1 FTIPF
6 AVLILRDAFKELPEE
21 IEESALVDGCSRF
34 QAFFRMAL
42 PLAAP
47 ALVSAGIICFS
58 FAWNEFLFAFI
69 MTYAKAAPMT
79 VIIAGT
85 QDTQGI
91 QFWYVATRML
101 LAIVPPAVLAL
112 TVQKYIVRGLTFGA
126 VKG

>member
-1 FTIPF
+1 
-6 AVLILRDAFKELPEE
+6 
-21 IEESALVDGCSRF
+21 
-34 QAFFRMAL
+34 
-42 PLAAP
+42 
-47 ALVSAGIICFS
+47 
-58 FAWNEFLFAFI
+58 
-69 MTYAKAAPMT
+69 MT

>member
-1 FTIPF
+1 
-6 AVLILRDAFKELPEE
+6 
-21 IEESALVDGCSRF
+21 
-34 QAFFRMAL
+34 
-42 PLAAP
+42 
-47 ALVSAGIICFS
+47 
-58 FAWNEFLFAFI
+58 
-69 MTYAKAAPMT
+69 MTYAKASPMT